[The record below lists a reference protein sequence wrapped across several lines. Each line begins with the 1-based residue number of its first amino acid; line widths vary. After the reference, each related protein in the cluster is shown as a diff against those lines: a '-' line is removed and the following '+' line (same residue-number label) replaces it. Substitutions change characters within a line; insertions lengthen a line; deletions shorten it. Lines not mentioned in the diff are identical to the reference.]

1 MPSHRPISGLLCL
14 LVAVAVGVGVLL
26 AGCGGSPPPPPAMSN
41 PRATA
46 PRSFSSARAWSDL
59 EALSA
64 LGPRVSGSA
73 GARQARRYLTEQLEA
88 AGLRVQEIDTQRELE
103 GVGSVEWT
111 HVSTTIEGSSEE
123 LFVLLAPYD
132 TGHFEEFPFL
142 GVNDG
147 ASGAALLLEL
157 ARVLAERDLPYT
169 TRLVFVDGEGRFGRG
184 GSDLEEQRWLGGQ
197 ALAETMEQEGLLSSI
212 RLLVAMNRVCDAEIR
227 IARDLGSHRH
237 HREEFWK
244 AAAAL
249 GGSDAFP
256 PGQGFES
263 VQASHRAF
271 ADRGVRPVVAIVD
284 TAFGGEAPPGVYAD
298 TEEDAIVHCAPDSL
312 GVVGTVTLRALE
324 TIGRRLAK
332 IDRFSQS
339 PLAELEVESEASDP
353 LPGSEAPPAP

>member
-1 MPSHRPISGLLCL
+1 MPFIRPISGSLRLSAVVGALLL
-14 LVAVAVGVGVLL
+14 
-26 AGCGGSPPPPPAMSN
+26 GCGGAPSQPSPSGS
-41 PRATA
+41 PREDTTA
-46 PRSFSSARAWSDL
+46 PRAFSSARAWSHL

-64 LGPRVSGSA
+64 LGPRVSGSS
-73 GARQARRYLTEQLEA
+73 GARDARRYITRQLES
-88 AGLRVQEIDTQRELE
+88 AGLPVEEVETQREIE
-103 GVGSVEWT
+103 GVGSVEWK
-111 HVSTTIEGSSEE
+111 HVAAQIEGRSPE

-132 TGHFEEFPFL
+132 TGYFEEFSFL

-157 ARVLAERDLPYT
+157 ARVLAPRELPYT

-184 GSDLEEQRWLGGQ
+184 GSDLEDLRWLGSQ
-197 ALAETMEQEGLLSSI
+197 ALAETMEQEGLLRSI
-212 RLLVAMNRVCDAEIR
+212 RLLLAVNRVCDAEIR

-249 GGSDAFP
+249 GRVDAFP
-256 PGQGFES
+256 PAQGFES

-271 ADRGVRPVVAIVD
+271 AARGVRPVVAIVD
-284 TAFGGEAPPGVYAD
+284 TAFGGDAPPGLYAD
-298 TEEDAIVHCAPDSL
+298 TEEDTIVHCAPDSL
-312 GVVGTVTLRALE
+312 EAVGSVTLRALE

-339 PLAELEVESEASDP
+339 PLADLETAPEASDAHRQ
-353 LPGSEAPPAP
+353 GEAPAAP